1 MQLSGLGYFGLRTRR
16 VDQWRTFAENVL
28 GLSAQT
34 TEDGLRLRADD
45 RSWRIALH
53 EADTEEFGYVGWEVP
68 GPAELAA
75 AAAELAAAGVEVTH
89 ADDRLLR
96 DRDVLGLVHV
106 ADPNGIRVEIFY
118 GARTA
123 VTPFVSPTGA
133 RFVTGEQ
140 GLGHVVFSVDD
151 YAATLRFYTELLGF
165 RLSDFCDLGR
175 KRIAFLHTNPRHHS
189 LAFAGLVIEPERK
202 PRKDVEPGEL
212 FHFMLEVDDLDT
224 VGHAYDRC
232 LDGAA
237 PVALTLGRHS
247 NDKMLSFYA
256 ITPSGFEI
264 EYGHGAITVAD
275 PWTATRVDGTSLWG
289 HRRPPKPAPAVPPAT
304 AAPEGAKA

>member
-16 VDQWRTFAENVL
+16 LDEWRAFAEDVL
-28 GLSAQT
+28 GLSART

-45 RSWRIALH
+45 RAWRIALH
-53 EADTEEFGYVGWEVP
+53 EADAEEFGYVGWEVP

-75 AAAELAAAGVEVTH
+75 AAAELAEAGVEVRH
-89 ADDRLLR
+89 ADEELLR
-96 DRDVLGLVHV
+96 ERDVLGLFHLD
-106 ADPNGIRVEIFY
+106 DPNGVRVEIFY

-123 VTPFVSPTGA
+123 TTPFVSPTGA

-140 GLGHVVFSVDD
+140 GLGHVVFSVED

-189 LAFAGLVIEPERK
+189 LAFAGLVVEPERK

-212 FHFMLEVDDLDT
+212 FHFMLETDTLDT
-224 VGHAYDRC
+224 VGYAYDRC
-232 LDGAA
+232 LAGAA
-237 PVALTLGRHS
+237 PLALTIGRHS
-247 NDKMLSFYA
+247 NDRMLSFYA
-256 ITPSGFEI
+256 VTPSGFEV
-264 EYGHGAITVAD
+264 EYGYGAITVDD

-289 HRRPPKPAPAVPPAT
+289 HHRTARPAAPAGQ
-304 AAPEGAKA
+304 EGAKA